1 MTGIIKDKKKDRSFG
16 LTVGILLIGYSAYTC
31 YRSHTIS
38 LWLTVPGFIITIVAI
53 FIPRVIQ
60 PFRKV
65 MELAGHWMGIINT
78 YVLLTLIYI
87 LLFIPVRLM
96 YKMTG
101 KDVLKLRRDN
111 IASTYWIEK
120 IHQEDSSMK
129 NQF

>member
-16 LTVGILLIGYSAYTC
+16 LTVGILLIGYSAYTS

-38 LWLTVPGFIITIVAI
+38 LWLTAPGFIITIVAI

-65 MELAGHWMGIINT
+65 MEFAGHWMGIINT

-87 LLFIPVRLM
+87 LLFIPVSLI

-111 IASTYWIEK
+111 IASTYWIAK

>member
-1 MTGIIKDKKKDRSFG
+1 MAAIKKDKKKDRSFG
-16 LTVGILLIGYSAYTC
+16 LIVGILLMGYSAYTF

-38 LWLTVPGFIITIVAI
+38 LWLTAPGFIITIVAI

-65 MELAGHWMGIINT
+65 MEFAGRWMGIINT
-78 YVLLTLIYI
+78 YILLTLIYI
-87 LLFIPVRLM
+87 LLFIPVSLI

-111 IASTYWIEK
+111 IASTYWIAK

>member
-1 MTGIIKDKKKDRSFG
+1 MTGMIKDKKKDRSFG
-16 LTVGILLIGYSAYTC
+16 LTVGILLIGYSAYTF

-38 LWLTVPGFIITIVAI
+38 PWLTVPGFIITIVAI

-65 MELAGHWMGIINT
+65 MEFGGHWMGIINT
-78 YVLLTLIYI
+78 YILLTLIYI
-87 LLFIPVRLM
+87 LLFIPVRLI
-96 YKMTG
+96 YKITG

-111 IASTYWIEK
+111 IASTYWIAK
-120 IHQEDSSMK
+120 THQEDSSMK